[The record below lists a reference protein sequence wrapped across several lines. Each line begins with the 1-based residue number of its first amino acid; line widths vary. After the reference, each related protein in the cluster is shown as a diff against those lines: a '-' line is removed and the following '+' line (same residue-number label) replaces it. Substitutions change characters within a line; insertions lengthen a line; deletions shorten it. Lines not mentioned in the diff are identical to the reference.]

1 LLKLEDGYHKWI
13 CFDHSHPHIFV
24 DGRCINCGIFEDEI
38 TLPPDL
44 QAVWNFAVSSANLYD
59 MDRRGVQ
66 KMNPE
71 LKDMIEHKKITLR
84 IQDGKVIKIKKA
96 YMDEEKEK

>member
-1 LLKLEDGYHKWI
+1 MGKGKRSKKRLQEKSHKI
-13 CFDHSHPHIFV
+13 TDFS
-24 DGRCINCGIFEDEI
+24 DEI

-59 MDRRGVQ
+59 MDRKDVQ

-84 IQDGKVIKIKKA
+84 VKNGKVIKVKKA
-96 YMDEEKEK
+96 YMDEEKEE